1 MAGKG
6 IVINISGSGEGAA
19 EALRQIEAKMLETQ
33 ARAVEMQTQLA
44 ASGERVQRA
53 FGDAVPQVAAA
64 SGAIR
69 ELEGNLPIRAVERF
83 LTGTLGL
90 GPALQA
96 AFPVVGAIALAGV
109 LARMGEELFKFGK
122 DATELSERLGTN
134 WLQAAVSQIVGVS
147 DEIKKADAE
156 TLKWGEDFDKII
168 ARMKKRAIEDITA
181 KEGPSTGA
189 AFEANQLQQKIS
201 ADRQRIADL
210 QSQVQLQSQFIS
222 SRTSKAPTQPGDFER
237 SQDLLHRVQKAGLS
251 DNEDVAKAQMD
262 AAKEEIKARQ
272 AEIAETQ
279 QQSTDKVLA
288 SLKKEEEAYDRVNHA
303 NAKGD
308 RTALGSE
315 NRNASIDGSIDRYMA
330 EQAKKDEEQ
339 ANQLVAAQLR
349 LTEAGENAELEVAK
363 SAGSLRLALL
373 DSEHK
378 AGTVSE
384 QSYLRQRLALVNS
397 ENSQEVAAAE
407 KKRATLQLAI
417 AAEGKS
423 DTPRKLQLEAQLV
436 ELDAR
441 LTELANTRAGSE
453 AQITAEMQNQAWSAQ
468 VKAAQQA
475 ITTRHTQE
483 EKDARIAALD
493 RSGDAQED
501 KLNVEGARAATQA
514 AGSFFTQLSEGAIKG
529 KLSMKS
535 LVDSAIM
542 DLDRFAMKLMEERAL
557 VPLMNSLFG
566 IGGGNASSILASAMN
581 GPNANGSSLTPIE
594 TSTYSD
600 WGPIGDAGGGD
611 LNDGGWAVVGDGGDG
626 SGSELFAPKGPGT
639 VLPHDVLEG
648 LASAKGGSGGAP
660 NVTVNTINNSSNPVQ
675 QKQAGVSWDGQA
687 RQFII
692 HTVLEDMQQG
702 GPMSA
707 AMQGFAPK

>member
-1 MAGKG
+1 VASKG

-19 EALRQIEAKMLETQ
+19 EALRQIEAKMEETRQ
-33 ARAVEMQTQLA
+33 RAVEMQGQLS
-44 ASGERVQRA
+44 ASGERVQKA

-96 AFPVVGAIALAGV
+96 AFPVVGAVALAGV
-109 LARMGEELFKFGK
+109 LARMGDEVYKFGK

-156 TLKWGEDFDKII
+156 TLKWGEDFDKVI
-168 ARMKKRAIEDITA
+168 ARMKNRAIEDIAA
-181 KEGPSTGA
+181 KEGPATGA
-189 AFEANQLQQKIS
+189 AFEAIQLQQKIA

-210 QSQVQLQSQFIS
+210 QAQVELQSQFVAA
-222 SRTSKAPTQPGDFER
+222 RTSKAPIQPGDFDR

-251 DNEDVAKAQMD
+251 DNEDVAKVQME

-279 QQSTDKVLA
+279 QKATDKVLA
-288 SLKKEEEAYDRVNHA
+288 ALKKEEEAYDKVNQA
-303 NAKGD
+303 SAKDG
-308 RTALGSE
+308 RAVLSSE
-315 NRNASIDGSIDRYMA
+315 NRSAAIDGSIDRYMA
-330 EQAKKDEEQ
+330 EQARKDEEQ
-339 ANQLVAAQLR
+339 ANQRVAAQLR
-349 LTEAGENAELEVAK
+349 LTEAGENAQLEIAK
-363 SAGSLRLALL
+363 SAGALRLSLL

-378 AGTVSE
+378 AGLVGE
-384 QSYLRQRLALVNS
+384 QTYLRQRMVLVDS
-397 ENSQEVAAAE
+397 EYNQEIAAAE
-407 KKRATLQLAI
+407 RKRSTLQAAI
-417 AAEGKS
+417 ASEGQS
-423 DTPRKLQLEAQLV
+423 DTPRKLELEAQLV
-436 ELDAR
+436 ELDAK
-441 LTELANTRAGSE
+441 LTELANARQAAEG
-453 AQITAEMQNQAWSAQ
+453 QITAEMQNQAWAEQ
-468 VKAAQQA
+468 VKTAQQTIA
-475 ITTRHTQE
+475 ARHLQE
-483 EKDARIAALD
+483 EKDARLAAAEHA
-493 RSGDAQED
+493 GDSQSD
-501 KLNVEGARAATQA
+501 KLNVEGARAAAQA
-514 AGSFFTQLSEGAIKG
+514 AGSFFSQLSEGAIKG
-529 KLSMKS
+529 KMSMKS

-542 DLDRFAMKLMEERAL
+542 DLDRFAMKLLEERTL
-557 VPLMNSLFG
+557 IPLMNSLFG
-566 IGGGNASSILASAMN
+566 IGNGGASVLANAKVGAS
-581 GPNANGSSLTPIE
+581 GIE
-594 TSTYSD
+594 TSSVSD
-600 WGPIGDAGGGD
+600 LGDISSAGMEGLTGFANGGD
-611 LNDGGWAVVGDGGDG
+611 IDKGWAVVGDGGDG

-648 LASAKGGSGGAP
+648 LASAKGGGGAAP